1 MSDRLPIDRS
11 DVGTDLEL
19 ASAAHYTPPQSDF
32 RRFAASSSEMA
43 QSEDG
48 SEFVNTSESG
58 SVAFRKLTIIDL
70 FDFEQSC
77 YWTSRLKTSG
87 LRGFD
92 EELRIYDL
100 LDLDAE
106 GDDEIDDGA
115 SEVNPSTGDVL
126 PL

>member
-19 ASAAHYTPPQSDF
+19 ASTAHYTPPQSGF

-43 QSEDG
+43 PSEDG
-48 SEFVNTSESG
+48 SESVNTSESG

-70 FDFEQSC
+70 FDFEQSY
-77 YWTSRLKTSG
+77 YWTSRLETSG

-92 EELRIYDL
+92 EELSIYDL